1 MVKQN
6 IDTSDSISP
15 SFTSYC
21 CSAAQMNCSERRN
34 LSVQAIRRTES
45 VTRLAQ
51 QHQVS
56 RKFVYQQLTQA
67 TTAIDQAFE
76 PAEPKDEKV
85 LFYLPITKAW
95 IHQFVLS
102 LILICHSSFRGVLD
116 ILDAMFDYH
125 EMSMGTVHTIV
136 QHAVVS
142 ARRVN
147 DSQNLSAIRIGDHD
161 EIYQANRP
169 VLVGLDHR
177 STYCYLLAV
186 EDRCDETTWGVH
198 LLDLS
203 DQGLDLERT
212 IADGGTGL
220 RAGQRAAWGDAV
232 PCDGDVF
239 HAQMRLT
246 QLVVFL
252 ERRAYKCINAHQDL
266 QAKMERA
273 RKKANGQ
280 KLSKKLALARPTE
293 AAAVDL
299 ADDIGL
305 LVDWMDN
312 DVLSVAGPNLQE
324 RQKLYDFVVEQLLRL
339 EPQCP
344 HRIRP
349 VRIMLENHRDHLL
362 GFAGVLDDRLVD
374 VAERFNV
381 ELYRVHRICELQ
393 GWDKRQPAYW
403 QRRAQLQ
410 HTLGQRYHRIETAVI
425 EAMSDVPRASSLV
438 ENLNSRL
445 RNYFF
450 LRRHIGDDYLDLL
463 RFFFNHHRYAR
474 SDRPERVGKSPA
486 ELLSGNAHPH
496 WLELL
501 GFERFHRN

>member
-6 IDTSDSISP
+6 IVTSDSISP
-15 SFTSYC
+15 SFASHC
-21 CSAAQMNCSERRN
+21 CSAAQMDCSQRRN

-45 VTRLAQ
+45 VTHLAQ
-51 QHQVS
+51 QHRVS
-56 RKFVYQQLTQA
+56 RKFVYQQLGKA
-67 TTAIDQAFE
+67 TAAIDQAFE
-76 PAEPKDEKV
+76 PAEPKDQKV

-125 EMSMGTVHTIV
+125 DMSLGTVHNIV
-136 QHAVVS
+136 QRAVIS
-142 ARRVN
+142 ARKIN
-147 DSQNLSAIRIGDHD
+147 DSQDLSGIRIGDHD
-161 EIYQANRP
+161 EIYQAGKP
-169 VLVGLDHR
+169 VLVGIDHR

-186 EDRCDETTWGVH
+186 EDSCDETTWGVH

-203 DQGLDLERT
+203 DRGLDLERT
-212 IADGGTGL
+212 IADGGNAL
-220 RAGQRAAWGDAV
+220 RAGQKAAWGDAV

-239 HAQMRLT
+239 HAQMKLT
-246 QLVVFL
+246 QLAMFL
-252 ERRAYKCINAHQDL
+252 QRRAYKCIKAQQDL

-280 KLSKKLALARPTE
+280 RLSKRLALVRQAET
-293 AAAVDL
+293 AAVDL
-299 ADDIGL
+299 ADQIGI
-305 LVDWMDN
+305 LVDWMTN
-312 DVLSVAGPNLQE
+312 DILSVAGPDLQE
-324 RQKLYDFVVEQLLRL
+324 RQKLYDFVVEQLRRL

-362 GFAGVLDDRLVD
+362 GFVGVLDDRLVD
-374 VAERFNV
+374 IAERFNV
-381 ELYRVHRICELQ
+381 ELYLVHEICELQ

-403 QRRAQLQ
+403 QRRAKLQ
-410 HTLGQRYHRIETAVI
+410 HTLGKRYHRIETAVI

-450 LRRHIGDDYLDLL
+450 LRRHIGNDYLDLL
-463 RFFFNHHRYAR
+463 RFFFNHHQYAR

-486 ELLSGNAHPH
+486 ELLSGNSHPN

-501 GFERFHRN
+501 GFERFRRN

>member
-6 IDTSDSISP
+6 IGTSDSVSP
-15 SFTSYC
+15 SFCPHS
-21 CSAAQMNCSERRN
+21 CSATQMDCSQRRN

-45 VTRLAQ
+45 VTHLAQ

-56 RKFVYQQLTQA
+56 RKFVYQQLGKA
-67 TTAIDQAFE
+67 TAAIDRAFE
-76 PAEPKDEKV
+76 PAEPKDQKV

-116 ILDAMFDYH
+116 ILDTMFDFRG
-125 EMSMGTVHTIV
+125 MSLGTIHNIA
-136 QHAVVS
+136 QRAVVS

-147 DSQNLSAIRIGDHD
+147 DSQDLSGIRIGDHD

-169 VLVGLDHR
+169 VLVGIDHR
-177 STYCYLLAV
+177 STYCYLLSV
-186 EDRCDETTWGVH
+186 EDSCDETTWGVH

-203 DQGLDLERT
+203 DDGLDLERT
-212 IADGGTGL
+212 IADGGPAL

-239 HAQMRLT
+239 HAQMKLT

-252 ERRAYKCINAHQDL
+252 QRRAYKCIKAHQDL
-266 QAKMERA
+266 QAKMKRA

-280 KLSKKLALARPTE
+280 KLSKKLALARQAE

-299 ADDIGL
+299 ADEVGVL
-305 LVDWMDN
+305 ADWMGN
-312 DVLSVAGPNLQE
+312 DILSVAGPNLQE
-324 RQKLYDFVVEQLLRL
+324 RKELYDFVVEQLHLI

-349 VRIMLENHRDHLL
+349 VRKMLGNHRDHLL
-362 GFAGVLDDRLVD
+362 GFVGVLDDRLID
-374 VAERFNV
+374 IAERFNV
-381 ELYRVHRICELQ
+381 ELYLMHVICELQ

-403 QRRAQLQ
+403 QRRAKLQ
-410 HTLGQRYHRIETAVI
+410 HTLGKRYHRIETDVI
-425 EAMSDVPRASSLV
+425 EAMADVPRASSLV

-450 LRRHIGDDYLDLL
+450 LRRHIGNDYLDLL
-463 RFFFNHHRYAR
+463 RFFFNHHLYAR
-474 SDRPERVGKSPA
+474 SDRSERVGKSPA
-486 ELLSGNAHPH
+486 ELLNGNAHPH

-501 GFERFHRN
+501 GFERFRQN

>member
-6 IDTSDSISP
+6 IGTSGSISP
-15 SFTSYC
+15 SFAPYP
-21 CSAAQMNCSERRN
+21 CSAAQMDCSQRRN

-45 VTRLAQ
+45 VTHLAQ

-56 RKFVYQQLTQA
+56 RKFVYQQRAKA
-67 TTAIDQAFE
+67 TAAIDQAFE
-76 PAEPKDEKV
+76 LGEPKDQKV

-125 EMSMGTVHTIV
+125 HMSLGTVHNIV
-136 QHAVVS
+136 QQAVAS
-142 ARRVN
+142 ARKIN
-147 DSQNLSAIRIGDHD
+147 DSQDLSGIRIGDHD
-161 EIYQANRP
+161 EIYQAGKP
-169 VLVGLDHR
+169 VLVGMDHN

-186 EDRCDETTWGVH
+186 EDSCDETTWGVH

-203 DQGLDLERT
+203 DRDLDLERT
-212 IADGGTGL
+212 IADGGNAL
-220 RAGQRAAWGDAV
+220 RAGQKAAWGDAV

-239 HAQMRLT
+239 HAQMKLT
-246 QLVVFL
+246 QLAVFL
-252 ERRAYKCINAHQDL
+252 QRRAYKCIHAHQDL

-280 KLSKKLALARPTE
+280 RLSKRLALVRQAET
-293 AAAVDL
+293 AAVDL
-299 ADDIGL
+299 ADQIGI
-305 LVDWMDN
+305 LVDWMTN
-312 DVLSVAGPNLQE
+312 DILSVAGPDLQE
-324 RQKLYDFVVEQLLRL
+324 RQKLYDFVVEQLRRL
-339 EPQCP
+339 ESRCP

-349 VRIMLENHRDHLL
+349 VRKMLANHRDHLL
-362 GFAGVLDDRLVD
+362 GFVGVLDDRLVD
-374 VAERFNV
+374 IAERFGV
-381 ELYRVHRICELQ
+381 EPYLLNEICELQ
-393 GWDKRQPAYW
+393 GWDKRQAAYW

-410 HTLGQRYHRIETAVI
+410 HALGQRYHGIETAVI
-425 EAMSDVPRASSLV
+425 EAMADVPRASSLV

-450 LRRHIGDDYLDLL
+450 LRRHIGHDYLDLL

-486 ELLSGNAHPH
+486 ELLSGNCHPH

-501 GFERFHRN
+501 GFERFRRN

>member
-6 IDTSDSISP
+6 IGTSDSISP
-15 SFTSYC
+15 SFTPHSC
-21 CSAAQMNCSERRN
+21 PAVQMNCSGRRN
-34 LSVQAIRRTES
+34 LSLQAIRRTES

-56 RKFVYQQLTQA
+56 RKFVYQQLGKA
-67 TTAIDQAFE
+67 SAAIDQAFE

-85 LFYLPITKAW
+85 LFYLPITKTW

-125 EMSMGTVHTIV
+125 GMSLGTVHNIV
-136 QHAVVS
+136 QQAVVS
-142 ARRVN
+142 ARSLN
-147 DSQNLSAIRIGDHD
+147 DSQDLSGIRIGDHD

-169 VLVGLDHR
+169 VLVGMDHR

-186 EDRCDETTWGVH
+186 EDSCDETTWGVH

-203 DQGLDLERT
+203 DHGLYLERT
-212 IADGGTGL
+212 IADGGNAL
-220 RAGQRAAWGDAV
+220 RAGQRAAWGNAV

-239 HAQMRLT
+239 HAQMKLT

-252 ERRAYKCINAHQDL
+252 QRHAYKCINAQQYL

-273 RKKANGQ
+273 RKKSNGQ
-280 KLSKKLALARPTE
+280 RLSGKLALARQRE
-293 AAAVDL
+293 AVAVDL
-299 ADDIGL
+299 ADEVGI

-312 DVLSVAGPNLQE
+312 DILSVAGPNLQE
-324 RQKLYDFVVEQLLRL
+324 RQKLYDFVVEQLHCL

-362 GFAGVLDDRLVD
+362 GFAGVLDDRLVEM
-374 VAERFNV
+374 AERFNV
-381 ELYRVHRICELQ
+381 ELYLVHGICELQ
-393 GWDKRQPAYW
+393 GRDKRQPAYW

-410 HTLGQRYHRIETAVI
+410 HTLGKLYYWIETAVI
-425 EAMSDVPRASSLV
+425 EAMSDIPRASSLV

-450 LRRHIGDDYLDLL
+450 LRRHISNDYLDLL

-486 ELLSGNAHPH
+486 ELLSGNSHGH

-501 GFERFHRN
+501 GFERFRRN

>member
-1 MVKQN
+1 M
-6 IDTSDSISP
+6 D
-15 SFTSYC
+15 
-21 CSAAQMNCSERRN
+21 CSERRN

-45 VTRLAQ
+45 ITRLAQ

-56 RKFVYQQLTQA
+56 RKFVYQQRAKA

-76 PAEPKDEKV
+76 PAEPEDQKV

-95 IHQFVLS
+95 IYQFVLS

-125 EMSMGTVHTIV
+125 DMSLGTIHNIV
-136 QHAVVS
+136 QRAVVS
-142 ARRVN
+142 ARMVN
-147 DSQNLSAIRIGDHD
+147 DSQDLSRIRIGDHD

-169 VLVGLDHR
+169 VLVGMDHR

-186 EDRCDETTWGVH
+186 EDSCDETTWGVH

-203 DQGLDLERT
+203 RRGLALERT
-212 IADGGTGL
+212 IADGGPAL
-220 RAGQRAAWGDAV
+220 RAGQSAAWGDDV

-239 HAQMRLT
+239 HAQRKLT
-246 QLVVFL
+246 QLAVFL
-252 ERRAYKCINAHQDL
+252 ERRAYKCINTSQDI

-273 RKKANGQ
+273 KKKANGQ
-280 KLSKKLALARPTE
+280 RLSKKLALARQTE

-299 ADDIGL
+299 ADEVGV

-312 DVLSVAGPNLQE
+312 DILSIAGPNLQE
-324 RQKLYDFVVEQLLRL
+324 RRKLYDFVVEQLRRL
-339 EPQCP
+339 EPQCQ

-362 GFAGVLDDRLVD
+362 GFVGVLDDRLVD
-374 VAERFNV
+374 IAERFKV
-381 ELYRVHRICELQ
+381 ELYLVHGICELQ

-410 HTLGQRYHRIETAVI
+410 HTLGHLYHRVETAVL

-450 LRRHIGDDYLDLL
+450 LRRHIGNDYLDLL

-486 ELLSGNAHPH
+486 ELLGGNCHQH

-501 GFERFHRN
+501 GFERFRRN

>member
-56 RKFVYQQLTQA
+56 RKFVYQQLAQA
-67 TTAIDQAFE
+67 TAAIDQAFE

>member
-6 IDTSDSISP
+6 IDTSGSISA
-15 SFTSYC
+15 SFSSHP
-21 CSAAQMNCSERRN
+21 CSASQMDCSQRRN

-56 RKFVYQQLTQA
+56 RKFVYQQVAKA
-67 TTAIDQAFE
+67 TAAIDQAFE
-76 PAEPKDEKV
+76 PAEPEDKKV

-95 IHQFVLS
+95 IHQFILS

-116 ILDAMFDYH
+116 ILDATFDYH
-125 EMSMGTVHTIV
+125 DMSPGTIHNIV
-136 QHAVVS
+136 QRAVVS
-142 ARRVN
+142 ARMVN
-147 DSQNLSAIRIGDHD
+147 DSEDLSGIRIGDHD
-161 EIYQANRP
+161 EIYQANKP
-169 VLVGLDHR
+169 VLVGMDHR

-186 EDRCDETTWGVH
+186 EDSCDETTWGVH

-203 DQGLDLERT
+203 DRGLDLERT
-212 IADGGTGL
+212 IADGGNGL
-220 RAGQRAAWGDAV
+220 RSGQRAAWGDAV

-239 HAQMRLT
+239 HAQMKLT
-246 QLVVFL
+246 QLVIFL
-252 ERRAYKCINAHQDL
+252 ERRAYKCINAQHDL
-266 QAKMERA
+266 QVKMERA

-280 KLSKKLALARPTE
+280 RLSKKLALARQT
-293 AAAVDL
+293 AVAAVDL
-299 ADDIGL
+299 ADEVGV
-305 LVDWMDN
+305 LVDWIDN
-312 DVLSVAGPNLQE
+312 DILSVAGPNLQE
-324 RQKLYDFVVEQLLRL
+324 RQKLYDFVVEQLRRL

-349 VRIMLENHRDHLL
+349 VRKMLANHRDHLL
-362 GFAGVLDDRLVD
+362 GFVGVLDGRLVD
-374 VAERFNV
+374 IAERFNV
-381 ELYRVHRICELQ
+381 ELYLVNEICELQ
-393 GWDKRQPAYW
+393 GWDKRQAAYW
-403 QRRAQLQ
+403 QRRARLQ

-450 LRRHIGDDYLDLL
+450 LRRHIGNDYLDLL

-501 GFERFHRN
+501 GFERFRQN

>member
-15 SFTSYC
+15 SFASDC
-21 CSAAQMNCSERRN
+21 CPAVQMDCSERRN
-34 LSVQAIRRTES
+34 LSIQAIRRTES
-45 VTRLAQ
+45 VTHLAQ

-56 RKFVYQQLTQA
+56 RKFVYQQMEKA
-67 TTAIDQAFE
+67 AAAIDQAFK
-76 PAEPKDEKV
+76 PAESKDQKV

-116 ILDAMFDYH
+116 ILDAMFDYRD
-125 EMSMGTVHTIV
+125 MSLGTIHNIV
-136 QHAVVS
+136 RQAVVS
-142 ARRVN
+142 ARKIN
-147 DSQNLSAIRIGDHD
+147 DSQDLSGIRIGDHD
-161 EIYQANRP
+161 EIYQAGKP
-169 VLVGLDHR
+169 VLVGIDHR

-186 EDRCDETTWGVH
+186 EDSCDETTWGVH

-203 DQGLDLERT
+203 DRGLDLERT
-212 IADGGTGL
+212 IADGGNAL
-220 RAGQRAAWGDAV
+220 RAGQKVAWGEAV

-239 HAQMRLT
+239 HAQMKLT
-246 QLVVFL
+246 QLAMFL
-252 ERRAYKCINAHQDL
+252 QRRAYKCINAHQDL

-280 KLSKKLALARPTE
+280 RLSKRLAMARQAET
-293 AAAVDL
+293 AAVDL
-299 ADDIGL
+299 ADQIGI
-305 LVDWMDN
+305 LVDWMTN
-312 DVLSVAGPNLQE
+312 DILSVAGPDLQG
-324 RQKLYDFVVEQLLRL
+324 RQKLYDFVVEQLHRL

-349 VRIMLENHRDHLL
+349 VRRMLENHRDHLL
-362 GFAGVLDDRLVD
+362 GFVGVLDERLVD
-374 VAERFNV
+374 VAEHFNV
-381 ELYRVHRICELQ
+381 ELYLVHGICELQ
-393 GWDKRQPAYW
+393 NWDKRQPAYW

-410 HTLGQRYHRIETAVI
+410 QTLGKLYYRIETAVI
-425 EAMSDVPRASSLV
+425 DAMADIPRASSLV

-450 LRRHIGDDYLDLL
+450 LRRHIGNDYLDLL
-463 RFFFNHHRYAR
+463 RFFLNHHRYAR
-474 SDRPERVGKSPA
+474 SDRPERVGRSPA

-501 GFERFHRN
+501 GFQKFRRN